1 MGTHINCDWA
11 EMAQV
16 NPIKGT
22 RALWK
27 MADYNVATGKN
38 KMRLEFLSDIRR
50 CPQNNGDMSKGTGA
64 NLKGLPV
71 AIYGTV

>member
-1 MGTHINCDWA
+1 MGTCVNHDWA

-16 NPIKGT
+16 HPMKGI

-27 MADYNVATGKN
+27 MADSSVATGKN
-38 KMRLEFLSDIRR
+38 KMNLEPLCDVRR
-50 CPQNNGDMSKGTGA
+50 SPQNNGDMSKGTGA

-71 AIYGTV
+71 ATYGTI